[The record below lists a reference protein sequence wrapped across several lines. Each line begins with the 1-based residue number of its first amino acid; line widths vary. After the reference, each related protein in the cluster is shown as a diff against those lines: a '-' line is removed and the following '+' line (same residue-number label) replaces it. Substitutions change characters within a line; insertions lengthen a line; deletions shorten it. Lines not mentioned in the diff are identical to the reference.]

1 VFSHC
6 KPLINQDSC
15 SWPNDKTYDTQS
27 FVGWKCHSRAAP
39 SCDIF
44 NLGSS
49 YFHVPLT
56 MVRRLLNVRVR
67 RSVTRHWRSIGSWRS
82 TKCRVWKRLCVCSNN
97 NTASS
102 RRRRHQ
108 LLARSVVCVG
118 ALLNSYCKPLLCAML
133 CSGCLELTTA
143 KLSLIVTLL
152 LRLSLGWR
160 HSSSPGL
167 SLFPFLSSASE
178 VTILWRCANTF
189 IIFIMVVKIPGV
201 KK

>member
-1 VFSHC
+1 MFSHC

-56 MVRRLLNVRVR
+56 TVRRLLNVRVR

-118 ALLNSYCKPLLCAML
+118 ALLNSYCKRAALRDALLRLFGAHYR
-133 CSGCLELTTA
+133 

-160 HSSSPGL
+160 HSSSPRAF
-167 SLFPFLSSASE
+167 SLPS
-178 VTILWRCANTF
+178 
-189 IIFIMVVKIPGV
+189 PQ
-201 KK
+201 